1 LAFLRGRYFRISVEN
16 QRRRGVSRK
25 KEEAA
30 AGGEETS
37 RGERERGGA
46 TA

>member
-1 LAFLRGRYFRISVEN
+1 MAFLRCRYFRINVETE
-16 QRRRGVSRK
+16 RRRGVSRK

-30 AGGEETS
+30 AGGEKTGA
-37 RGERERGGA
+37 RGRGSAEA

>member
-1 LAFLRGRYFRISVEN
+1 MEN
-16 QRRRGVSRK
+16 ERRRGVSRK

-30 AGGEETS
+30 AGGEKT
-37 RGERERGGA
+37 GARERGSAEA